1 MNMNKLYAGMVA
13 FVAGVALSA
22 GSAFAQ
28 TMGYVGGD
36 PAMMKLVPY
45 YETGDMK
52 ATIIGVQN
60 MSPQEASTMVRNAL
74 VADIQAYLAGGTI
87 AGDGT
92 VVTAINAEGL
102 EQLTVDGNATYTL
115 GEGDLNARAAAEAAL
130 ETAMEAAY
138 TEHLF
143 VTVSVYDA
151 VGTMHESKN
160 MCLAENQF
168 GVVIIQGPAATMTDT
183 MQRVVFS
190 AMDDDVHEFGYAM
203 VAARDSKFSGCGV
216 TADVLVNVD
225 TSANPG
231 TDTPTY
237 TGANSKVAAWT
248 IIQDVGMGFFGT
260 EVPTT
265 TVSMASNVGT
275 DGAAATGDDGDP
287 EVACYSQ
294 PNSETGNA
302 DVPIANEL
310 PYQIGDFDMTR
321 CGLIPERHNIVLTG
335 TAPNE
340 TLDVETDQ
348 DPPADDG
355 DSSTFNTTATARYD
369 AGAES
374 TVVVWL
380 AKGED
385 PVDVLPR
392 DKRMIEVS
400 VACADGMVPGGPD
413 ENGDGQP
420 DTVIEIP
427 APHVL
432 NRIDP
437 TMGDVG
443 DLTSMCD
450 DYRGVLQI
458 TMPDYSHAGM
468 VFTHITQM
476 MGQYRLNFPGYSTAP
491 DVEID
496 APAP

>member
-1 MNMNKLYAGMVA
+1 MNMNKLYAGLIA

-36 PAMMKLVPY
+36 PAMVKLVPY

-52 ATIIGVQN
+52 ATIIGIQN
-60 MSPQEASTMVRNAL
+60 MSPQEQDTMDRNAD
-74 VADIQAYLAGGTI
+74 VADIQAYLDGGAANPNAAALITAAGV
-87 AGDGT
+87 AVGDNE
-92 VVTAINAEGL
+92 AF
-102 EQLTVDGNATYTL
+102 DPD
-115 GEGDLNARAAAEAAL
+115 DLNKIAAAQAAL
-130 ETAMEAAY
+130 EMAMEEAY

-143 VTVSVYDA
+143 VVVSVYDA
-151 VGTMHESKN
+151 LGMMHESKT

-168 GVVIIQGPAATMTDT
+168 GVAIIQGPAATMMDT
-183 MQRVVFS
+183 MQRVMFS

-203 VAARDSKFSGCGV
+203 VTAENRKFSGCGV
-216 TADVLVNVD
+216 TAPDALLRVN
-225 TSANPG
+225 TSATPG
-231 TDTPTY
+231 TGDPTY

-265 TVSMASNVGT
+265 TVSMASNAGEDAT
-275 DGAAATGDDGDP
+275 ETGDDGDP
-287 EVACYSQ
+287 EVACYST
-294 PNSETGNA
+294 PETA
-302 DVPIANEL
+302 TQNEL
-310 PYQIGDFDMTR
+310 SYGSGDFDMTR
-321 CGLIPERHNIVLTG
+321 CGLIPERHTIVLTG
-335 TAPNE
+335 TAPDQ
-340 TLDVETDQ
+340 TLDVEGATDQ
-348 DPPADDG
+348 AD
-355 DSSTFNTTATARYD
+355 DSSTVNTTATARYD

-380 AKGED
+380 AKGGD
-385 PVDVLPR
+385 MDDTLPR
-392 DKRMIEVS
+392 DRRMIEVA
-400 VACADGMVPGGPD
+400 VVCADGMMPAGPD
-413 ENGDGQP
+413 MDGDNLP
-420 DTVIEIP
+420 DPVEIP

-437 TMGDVG
+437 TMGAVG

-476 MGQYRLNFPGYSTAP
+476 MGQYRMNFPGYSMAP

-496 APAP
+496 ATAP